1 MENTLESL
9 SYNYGMKV
17 KSNSLDYDYCYD
29 QNIRKSISL
38 HELLEQHFLLT
49 YQLTDCCISP
59 LYLLPKYQ
67 LQLLVLLFQDFNHC
81 LWTIE
86 IVVCR
91 YSAMLQNFFLILM
104 TLKLPPPSVFF
115 TFPTIDFSIIFMNHI
130 LILFLCKLYSFT
142 EIPYLLN
149 VLLKFML
156 YPTHYHILL
165 SDTLI
170 FYNNFLLHQFH
181 SI

>member
-17 KSNSLDYDYCYD
+17 KSHSLDYDYCYD

-67 LQLLVLLFQDFNHC
+67 LQLLVLLFQDFNHR
-81 LWTIE
+81 L
-86 IVVCR
+86 
-91 YSAMLQNFFLILM
+91 
-104 TLKLPPPSVFF
+104 
-115 TFPTIDFSIIFMNHI
+115 
-130 LILFLCKLYSFT
+130 
-142 EIPYLLN
+142 
-149 VLLKFML
+149 
-156 YPTHYHILL
+156 
-165 SDTLI
+165 
-170 FYNNFLLHQFH
+170 
-181 SI
+181 